1 MPTNGPNG
9 IEIKIG
15 GDATPLIRT
24 VEEAKAKVEVANAE
38 ASASAATSAASAQT
52 AANVKQIETNA
63 KQASESIKEIGT
75 TAENAVGPNSNAAT
89 GLKGLNKTLG
99 DTVGQVQGLI
109 GKFAI
114 VTGVA
119 TGMYALGRAIRES
132 VISAL
137 ETGTEKAEKFAESLD
152 LSKKAD
158 SLKSITDQINK
169 LSGELT
175 AQENSILDREVGLWT
190 GTTPE
195 KLKEE
200 ITRLNKLAKSLR
212 DTEQAERRRK
222 EREEAAKA
230 AAEAEEQA
238 RKEAESLAAFE
249 RKEAER
255 AYEQERKD
263 AERAQK
269 DKERDLERER
279 KATEEHNRRMI
290 EMAEELAEREAAAA
304 RKVREEWTN
313 ALYAIRDASNA
324 VFGSSRVVGDA
335 GMAAAVESIGVRA
348 NASRSR
354 MTFEGSN

>member
-15 GDATPLIRT
+15 GDATPLERT
-24 VEEAKAKVEVANAE
+24 IEEAKAKVEVANAE
-38 ASASAATSAASAQT
+38 ASAST
-52 AANVKQIETNA
+52 AAAPAAAQAAAEVKKIETNA
-63 KQASESIKEIGT
+63 KQASESIREIGT
-75 TAENAVGPNSNAAT
+75 SAEKAVGPTSNAAT
-89 GLKGLNKTLG
+89 GIKGLNKTLG
-99 DTVGQVQGLI
+99 DTVGQVQSLI
-109 GKFAI
+109 GKLTM
-114 VTGVA
+114 VVGTA
-119 TGMYALGRAIRES
+119 TGMFALGRVIRES

-137 ETGTEKAEKFAESLD
+137 ETGTEKADKFAESLD

-158 SLKSITDQINK
+158 SIKAISDEINK

-175 AQENSILDREVGLWT
+175 AQETNGLDRAVGFFT
-190 GTTPE
+190 GTNPE

-212 DTEQAERRRK
+212 DSEQAERRRK

-238 RKEAESLAAFE
+238 RKQAEALAAME

-255 AYEQERKD
+255 EAEQKRKD
-263 AERAQK
+263 AEREQK
-269 DKERDLERER
+269 ELERDLERQR
-279 KATEEHNRRMI
+279 KTQEEHNRKMV

-354 MTFEGSN
+354 MTFEGGN